1 MLDMSA
7 AFDTIDHNI
16 LIDILMNDF
25 GVVDNALRWFR
36 SYLANRREHVV
47 IDRCISSE
55 FVAATGVPQGSC
67 LGPVLFLLY
76 VSSLSE
82 IISKHLPC
90 YHAFADDTQLYLSFK
105 PQNSLYQES
114 AVKAM
119 EDCIDDLR
127 YWMIVHRLFIQSTK
141 TEFIIIGSPQQLS
154 KVSINKLRVGEV
166 MISPVSAVRDL
177 GSWLDI
183 HMSMNMHVSKACS
196 KAFRSLY
203 HFKQIRKYLTED
215 STKILVHAFIT
226 SHIDYCN
233 SLLYGIPKYQMN
245 RLQKVINAAARVVC
259 LVPKFDHITPTLMR
273 LHWLPVKHRVIFK
286 IVLLVYKA
294 LHGFA
299 PKYIGDML
307 TYKQSNN
314 YSLRSDE
321 QMLLHVPTTCRKSF
335 GDRAFSKA
343 GPVLWNLP
351 PYEIRLSP
359 SLDSFKINLKTFLY
373 IGMPILILL
382 VFK

>member
-141 TEFIIIGSPQQLS
+141 TEHYYWFSSAIIQG
-154 KVSINKLRVGEV
+154 IN
-166 MISPVSAVRDL
+166 
-177 GSWLDI
+177 
-183 HMSMNMHVSKACS
+183 
-196 KAFRSLY
+196 
-203 HFKQIRKYLTED
+203 
-215 STKILVHAFIT
+215 
-226 SHIDYCN
+226 
-233 SLLYGIPKYQMN
+233 
-245 RLQKVINAAARVVC
+245 
-259 LVPKFDHITPTLMR
+259 
-273 LHWLPVKHRVIFK
+273 
-286 IVLLVYKA
+286 
-294 LHGFA
+294 
-299 PKYIGDML
+299 
-307 TYKQSNN
+307 
-314 YSLRSDE
+314 
-321 QMLLHVPTTCRKSF
+321 
-335 GDRAFSKA
+335 
-343 GPVLWNLP
+343 
-351 PYEIRLSP
+351 
-359 SLDSFKINLKTFLY
+359 
-373 IGMPILILL
+373 
-382 VFK
+382 